1 MSTASTAAATPERR
15 AFVLQR
21 LGSMLALAPLGVWTV
36 NHIWDNLAAFQGAE
50 AWEEAVTSQ
59 VHPVAHLFTLLIVLG
74 PLLVH
79 TAWGIGR
86 LRSAKPNNTRYG
98 FFANL
103 KFLLQRLSA
112 LGLLGFLGAHLWLA
126 MIHPRVVEGHAEP
139 FVDIAREMHHHG
151 PTLLVYL
158 LGTLATAYHLGNG
171 LGTAAMSWGL
181 IGTRHGLA
189 KVERLSILFFLVF
202 LGMSWG
208 AVYALWS
215 AGGALAP

>member
-1 MSTASTAAATPERR
+1 MSHATTTANPEQR

-21 LGSMLALAPLGVWTV
+21 LGSLLAIAPLGVWTV

-50 AWEEAVTSQ
+50 AWEQAVTEQ
-59 VHPVAHLFTLLIVLG
+59 VHPVAHLFTLLVVLG

-86 LRSAKPNNTRYG
+86 LRSAKPNNPRYG

-103 KFLLQRLSA
+103 KYLLQRLSA
-112 LGLLGFLGAHLWLA
+112 VGLLGFLGAHLWLA

-139 FVDIAREMHHHG
+139 FADIAREMHHHG

-171 LGTAAMSWGL
+171 LGTAALGWGVV
-181 IGTRHGLA
+181 GTRHGLA
-189 KVERLSILFFLVF
+189 KVERLSILFFLIF
-202 LGMSWG
+202 LAMSWG
-208 AVYALWS
+208 AIYALWA
-215 AGGALAP
+215 AGGASAP